1 MKIDRV
7 KLITFMAE
15 KNISVA
21 ELASRSGLS
30 VGTISMIRSGK
41 SCTIKTA
48 EAIAGAL
55 LISVK
60 ALESEVPA

>member
-1 MKIDRV
+1 
-7 KLITFMAE
+7 MAE

-21 ELASRSGLS
+21 DLARRSGLS

-41 SCTIKTA
+41 SCTIKSA
-48 EAIAGAL
+48 EAIANAL

>member
-1 MKIDRV
+1 
-7 KLITFMAE
+7 MAE

-48 EAIAGAL
+48 EALASAL
-55 LISVK
+55 LISAK
-60 ALESEVPA
+60 ALESEAPV